1 MKIPILSALIWF
13 PILAGFLL
21 LLLKDRPKQNMA
33 RLLALFASMIS
44 IGLSFLALQAFNT
57 DTFAMQ
63 MLETHAWIPSLKIY
77 YRLGIDGFSLPF
89 ILLSCFLTFIVI
101 LASYRSVSAK
111 VPSYLAVFL
120 ILQGLMCG
128 VFAAL
133 DAILF
138 YSFWEAMLVPMFLI
152 IGIWGGKNRIYATTK
167 FFLYTFL
174 GSVLLLVAIIYLQTI
189 AQATLGKESIAIFD
203 ILSYQSLPIALDQ
216 QKWLFLAFLIAFAIK
231 VPMWPV
237 HTWLPDAHVEAP
249 TGGSVILAAVL
260 LKMGGYGFLRFILP
274 ITPAAS
280 YFFADGI
287 IVLSLIAIIYV
298 ALVALVQEDMK
309 KLIAYSS
316 IAHMGIVTL
325 GFFALF
331 GIMQNTNDM
340 NTAVLTLEGAV
351 VQMISHGFI
360 SAGLFLC
367 VGVLYDRLHTRLIKD
382 YGGVANKMPI
392 FSVFFLL
399 FALANIGMPGTS
411 GFVGEFFVL
420 LGVFK
425 ASIWYAILAATLL
438 VLGASYTLWMYKR
451 VMFGKISHSAVATL
465 VDLQGTEKWIMALL
479 IVFILGLGLYP
490 NSLLNIIQP
499 SAEHLVQQLLNAK
512 IGQAS

>member
-1 MKIPILSALIWF
+1 MPILSGLIWL

-21 LLLKDRPKQNMA
+21 LLLRETGKQNLA
-33 RLLALFASMIS
+33 R
-44 IGLSFLALQAFNT
+44 FLALLASIASIVLSLLAFKAFKT
-57 DTFAMQ
+57 DTFDMQ
-63 MLETHAWIPSLKIY
+63 LLETHAWIPSLKIY

-89 ILLSCFLTFIVI
+89 ILLSCFMTFIVI
-101 LASYRSVSAK
+101 LASYRSVAEK
-111 VPSYLAVFL
+111 VPSYLAAFL

-138 YSFWEAMLVPMFLI
+138 YTFWEAMLVPMFLI

-174 GSVLLLVAIIYLQTI
+174 GSVLLLVAIIYLQKI
-189 AQATLGKESIAIFD
+189 AQETLGRESIALFD
-203 ILSYQSLPIALDQ
+203 ILSYQSLPISLSQ

-249 TGGSVILAAVL
+249 TGGSVILAAIL

-274 ITPAAS
+274 ITPEAS
-280 YFFADGI
+280 FFFADGI
-287 IVLSLIAIIYV
+287 IALSLMAIIYV
-298 ALVALVQEDMK
+298 ALVALMQEDMK

-316 IAHMGIVTL
+316 ISHMGIVTL

-331 GIMQNTNDM
+331 GIMQNTTDM

-367 VGVLYDRLHTRLIKD
+367 VGVLYDRLHTHLIKD
-382 YGGVANKMPI
+382 YGGVANKMPV
-392 FSVFFLL
+392 FAVFFLL
-399 FALANIGMPGTS
+399 FALGNIGMPGTS

-420 LGVFK
+420 LGIFT
-425 ASIWYAILAATLL
+425 ANIWYAMLAATLL

-451 VMFGKISHSAVATL
+451 VMFGKVSHPAVAAL
-465 VDLQGTEKWIMALL
+465 VDLQGMEKWIMLL
-479 IVFILGLGLYP
+479 LVIFILGLGLYP
-490 NSLLNIIQP
+490 KILLNMIEP
-499 SAEHLVQQLLNAK
+499 SATHLVQQLLKTK
-512 IGQAS
+512 IGQIS